1 MEKLWAV
8 MLQKI
13 NGLDNTVSRVVVE
26 HQQDLLRLWNHHKH
40 GEALHATWKDSKV
53 LSELEKLLSQL
64 DQTAS
69 NDLKRKRDRDDQD
82 NIADTYGDDLGVAVQ
97 LEPQY
102 RVSDL
107 LKPEQTTPNNTSLNH
122 LPSANVGRQLPG
134 MAPGLI
140 DHYFVY
146 THCWFPVLS
155 KPLTLKTFYECRRQN
170 TGPLP
175 DTSALA
181 CLWAL
186 CAYTRQQ
193 ALHSQLPLSDRE
205 RISSQV
211 ETWRTIAWELIPRD
225 REGSHPGHV
234 QALLLL
240 VLLDLGLG
248 RWSSAWVMVGQ
259 AVRMLLDRVSALQN
273 PPKEWLAT
281 LQGSFIL
288 DTMVAD
294 RLGRPPHLQS
304 EHIRCT
310 KRLDQDSHEEWEPW
324 NAGAEFQEPA
334 FTVSCFNRATELC
347 LILNT
352 KSSGRPSQEGSYDL
366 ALQVQRVAESM
377 SFPVVE
383 LERRPPHQMLLQ
395 LHYFATL
402 VKVSDLNGEG
412 QLGACWKF
420 VEVLELCND
429 LWNEGETAAIPSL
442 AVLLSHH
449 VESILSALRD
459 VPGILPVSVLRQRLQ
474 QAKSRMSGGWPSF
487 KVNAHPDTLAPQS
500 TSWDTGRLRSST
512 AGTLFPIL
520 DAATNT
526 TPSLLSTQ
534 SSFWPVRREPIAV
547 QRRTTS
553 PGNEMAIPPILH
565 DPKISHMMQTF
576 NPQPQPQP
584 ALSTQSLD
592 YGPMAIDIPDPQ
604 ERLNPFLPI
613 GSEDQPIGGA
623 TSSPSFNGDEID
635 ALFHEMAEL
644 DTTQWSLNRSQGL
657 RDFGFQDDSTFEA
670 FCNDPDRLMLSDNYM
685 GPAFSNNVTHVGN
698 QGAYSPSLQPQV
710 GGSGMKQGA
719 ATFDIFDGAWKG

>member
-8 MLQKI
+8 MILKV
-13 NGLDNTVSRVVVE
+13 NGLDNTVSRVVE
-26 HQQDLLRLWNHHKH
+26 DHQEDLLRLWNHHKH

-64 DQTAS
+64 DQSTS
-69 NDLKRKRDRDDQD
+69 IDLKRKRDRDDQD
-82 NIADTYGDDLGVAVQ
+82 NTPDTYGDELGAAVQ
-97 LEPQY
+97 LEPEY

-107 LKPEQTTPNNTSLNH
+107 LQPEHTTPNNTSLTQF
-122 LPSANVGRQLPG
+122 PSANVRRQLPD

-140 DHYFVY
+140 DHYFIY
-146 THCWFPVLS
+146 THCWFPILS
-155 KPLTLKTFYECRRQN
+155 KPYTLKTFYECRRQN
-170 TGPLP
+170 TSPLP

-186 CAYTRQQ
+186 CAYSRQQ

-205 RISSQV
+205 SISSQV
-211 ETWRTIAWELIPRD
+211 ENWRTIARELIPRD
-225 REGSHPGHV
+225 GEGSHPGHV

-240 VLLDLGLG
+240 VLLDFGLG

-259 AVRMLLDRVSALQN
+259 AVRMLLDRVSSLQD

-288 DTMVAD
+288 DTMVAH

-304 EHIRCT
+304 QHIRYT
-310 KRLDQDSHEEWEPW
+310 KLLDQDSHEEWEPW
-324 NAGAEFQEPA
+324 NAPSRAGPEFAEPA

-347 LILNT
+347 SILNA
-352 KSSGRPSQEGSYDL
+352 KSTSHPSQESSYEL
-366 ALQVQRVAESM
+366 GLQVQRVAESM
-377 SFPVVE
+377 SFPVVV

-402 VKVSDLNGEG
+402 VNVSQLNGEG
-412 QLGACWKF
+412 QLAACWKF

-429 LWNEGETAAIPSL
+429 LWSQADTAAIPSL
-442 AVLLSHH
+442 AVLLCHD
-449 VESILSALRD
+449 VESTLSALVD
-459 VPGILPVSVLRQRLQ
+459 VPGTLPANILRQRLR
-474 QAKSRMSGGWPSF
+474 QAKSKMSGVWPSL
-487 KVNAHPDTLAPQS
+487 KGDANMDTPEQQS
-500 TSWDTGRLRSST
+500 TTWDTGRLRSST
-512 AGTLFPIL
+512 AGTSFPLL
-520 DAATNT
+520 DTATGT

-534 SSFWPVRREPIAV
+534 SSYWPIRRDTIAT
-547 QRRTTS
+547 QARATG
-553 PGNEMAIPPILH
+553 PGNEMAIPSIGH
-565 DPKISHMMQTF
+565 EPKVANLIQAF
-576 NPQPQPQP
+576 DRQPPL
-584 ALSTQSLD
+584 ANQSLD
-592 YGPMAIDIPDPQ
+592 YGTMSIDIPDPQ
-604 ERLNPFLPI
+604 ERLNTFVRL
-613 GSEDQPIGGA
+613 GSKEQSIGGA

-698 QGAYSPSLQPQV
+698 QGAYSSSLQPQG
-710 GGSGMKQGA
+710 GGSGIKQGP
-719 ATFDIFDGAWKG
+719 ATFDIFDSAWQG